1 MNKTRTMVNR
11 SFTRSTEVFSELTNN
26 VIEWWWGGGGGGVV
40 KKNTNQFIT
49 A

>member
-1 MNKTRTMVNR
+1 MNKTRTVVNR
-11 SFTRSTEVFSELTNN
+11 AFTRSTQVFSVLTNN
-26 VIEWWWGGGGGGVV
+26 VIEFGWGGGGGGVV